1 MNPTPGPN
9 VPRSPQALSRPQG
22 ARPRI
27 GVDFHTFDGI
37 FQGSRSHLLGLY
49 GEVISLAPEFDFIF
63 LLAEPERLLREHP
76 QFAVPNVRCVMLS
89 QARAL
94 VRLGW
99 QLAAMQRRHR
109 LNLLHV
115 QYRLPL
121 WPAGPCACTVHDT
134 LFESHPEFFG
144 KGFVRMARWTG
155 RRAVR
160 DAALLFTVSQYS
172 RAKMSR
178 LYGVDPQCI
187 AVTVNGVDRTRFF
200 PGTQGAGQVRALGL
214 VPGGYLC
221 TVGRLEPRKNHLTL
235 VQAYAK
241 LPSPRPPLVVIGQ
254 RDFSHGP
261 VFEAVRTLG
270 LEGEVRFME
279 SLEDAALPVL
289 IRHALLF
296 VYPSFAEGFGMP
308 VVEAMASGVAVVT
321 SSTTSLPEVAGD
333 AALMVDPSRVN
344 DLTRAMGTLLSDATM
359 RNTLAQRGV
368 TQAARFNWRDSALV
382 LVERYRQYF
391 GLGSGADD
399 GDAAAPAAPLADA
412 RRLKCRMH

>member
-1 MNPTPGPN
+1 MNRPPGPN
-9 VPRSPQALSRPQG
+9 VPHSLEASRRPQG

-63 LLAEPERLLREHP
+63 LLAEPERLQRERP
-76 QFAVPNVRCVMLS
+76 QFAVPNVRCVKLP
-89 QARAL
+89 QARPL

-109 LNLLHV
+109 FNLLHM

-121 WPAGPCACTVHDT
+121 WPTGPCVCTVHDT

-172 RAKMSR
+172 RAEMSR

-235 VQAYAK
+235 LQAYAK
-241 LPSPRPPLVVIGQ
+241 LPRPRPPLVVIGQ

-261 VFEAVRTLG
+261 VFEAVHTLG
-270 LEGEVRFME
+270 LESEVRFME
-279 SLEDAALPVL
+279 SLEDAAVPVL

-333 AALMVDPSRVN
+333 AALMVDPTRVN
-344 DLTRAMGTLLSDATM
+344 DLTRAMSTLLSDATL
-359 RNTLAQRGV
+359 RNTLAQRGI

-382 LVERYRQYF
+382 LVQRYRRYF

-399 GDAAAPAAPLADA
+399 GDAAALAAPLADA